1 MTQKERKQVEAFL
14 TYLDREQDRLA
25 DVIRTKDGELVEN
38 AKNRYASV
46 TGQKNGITALLET
59 LGYAVNWLEIT
70 EGNQKAYLIKY
81 K

>member
-14 TYLDREQDRLA
+14 TYLDREQDRLI
-25 DVIRTKDGELVEN
+25 DVIRTKEGELVES
-38 AKNRYASV
+38 AKNRYANV